1 MQPAEVG
8 HLADLNYEKGLTM
21 ATFADLQNLQT
32 ELIRKAKSGSAY
44 LAPVDADPI
53 DEDFVGA
60 TGALVAL
67 PDEYEDLGWLSN
79 DGMGFSR
86 DVSTSDVTSF
96 GSVSPTRS
104 DVVSDTSTVTVTCQ
118 ETKLLTIGLATGI
131 DTTAIATPANAGGAV
146 MVRKPLAP
154 QGKFYRLFCIAR
166 DEGDAGD
173 IYVARYFPRAKVTS
187 FGEQAFGGGDDP
199 ISWGVTMT
207 GYADSELG
215 FSEAWLF
222 GGPGWKALLTQMGF
236 NAAPVG
242 P

>member
-1 MQPAEVG
+1 
-8 HLADLNYEKGLTM
+8 M
-21 ATFADLQNLQT
+21 ATFADLQNVQT
-32 ELIRKAKSGSAY
+32 ELIRKAKSGSAF
-44 LAPVDADPI
+44 LAPVSAADV
-53 DEDFVGA
+53 DETFVGPGGILA
-60 TGALVAL
+60 AL
-67 PDEYEDLGWLSN
+67 PADYEDLGWLTN

-131 DTTAIATPANAGGAV
+131 DTTAIKTPGTNGAI
-146 MVRKPLAP
+146 MVRKPVAP
-154 QGKFYRLFCIAR
+154 TSKFYRLFCISK
-166 DEGDAGD
+166 DDGDAGD
-173 IYVARYFPRAKVTS
+173 IYIARFFPRAKVTS

-207 GYADSELG
+207 GYADSDLG
-215 FSEAWLF
+215 FTEAWLF
-222 GGPGWKALLTQMGF
+222 GGPGWNALVEDMGF
-236 NAAPVG
+236 DAIPVG